1 VKKTGLFLTICAC
14 LLVNLLFSQA
24 PDPVIL
30 VRGNVF
36 DRGDSLA
43 NPAAIVL
50 NQRTMT
56 GQNTPP
62 GMNFSISGIKSDT
75 FLITAGGYEVRRI
88 CFRDSVLRDV
98 YTVHIGLKVKTTT
111 LAPVAIYPVK
121 DLEAIQ
127 KERAAIAK
135 EQTREAIGFT
145 GAVSSPITF
154 LWEHY
159 SREGR
164 SREAVA
170 ILENED
176 NKRDIL
182 KELFRTYAR
191 AGVIV
196 MEEDEYDSFINYL
209 NIPEEFL
216 RNASDYDLAV
226 WIRQR
231 YLVYRSAQEI
241 HNRNQR

>member
-1 VKKTGLFLTICAC
+1 M
-14 LLVNLLFSQA
+14 
-24 PDPVIL
+24 
-30 VRGNVF
+30 
-36 DRGDSLA
+36 
-43 NPAAIVL
+43 PAAIIL
-50 NQRTMT
+50 NQRTST
-56 GQNTPP
+56 GQNSAP
-62 GMNFSISGIKSDT
+62 GAFFSIAGIKSDT
-75 FLITAGGYEVRRI
+75 FLVTAGGYEVRRI
-88 CFRDSVLRDV
+88 CFRDSVARDV
-98 YTVHIGLKVKTTT
+98 YTVNIGLKMKTTT

-121 DLEAIQ
+121 DLGVIQ
-127 KERAAIAK
+127 KERASIGQ
-135 EQTREAIGFT
+135 EQTRQAIGVT
-145 GAVSSPITF
+145 GAISSPITY
-154 LWEHY
+154 LYEHY

-170 ILENED
+170 ILENDD
-176 NKRDIL
+176 NKRTIL

-196 MEEDEYDSFINYL
+196 MEEDEFDTFINYL

-231 YLVYRSAQEI
+231 YLQYRSAQQM